1 MAKQSVAADRER
13 RKHVKLRIRG
23 DIVITP
29 QKYEGRTFY
38 VVKDPV
44 SLRYYRFKEQE
55 HYLIQMMDGKHTLDE
70 AQKAFEKRFRPDRL
84 TLEDLEQFG
93 QQLLKAGLV
102 QNETPAAGKLLY
114 EQRSK
119 RTRQKMMQNF
129 TNILY
134 VKIPI
139 FDPEKLLTKMLP
151 PLRWIFTTSFLLLSV
166 VFMLS
171 ALMLFL
177 THFEAFRE
185 RMPSFQEFFSF
196 KTVVYVWAALGVV
209 KVIHEFG
216 HGLSCKAFGGEVH
229 EMGFLLL
236 CLSPAMYCN
245 VSDAWTLPSK
255 WKRVLISFAGIY
267 VELMIAAAATWIW
280 WYTPSQPFVNYLSLC
295 LMMVCSV
302 STVIFNGNPLM
313 RFDGYYILADIL
325 EIPNLRERANKY
337 LTRLFQ
343 EYALGIEQQPEP
355 YMALSRKIL
364 FVTYAVVSYL
374 YRWFITFVI
383 LYFMATFLKPY
394 KLEVLSQFLALF
406 ALGSMFG
413 WPLARMI
420 QNYNKRG
427 RLPDMKMLNVSITVT
442 FFTILILIAFLVP
455 MPVSRIRTT
464 GIVQL
469 NPKALEPIPVRV
481 PGILEDLG
489 PDIREGARVTK
500 GQTIAVFENINLIR
514 EYQQAK
520 TTAGIKRNVYKSYN
534 SILNTQGSNIPPE
547 EFPKIQQRQANI
559 LAELLKAKVEMESL
573 ERLQKRLNLRAPK
586 DGIIIGLPKK
596 EEFGRMWEREKS
608 PPICKIGDPMALEV
622 LLPITPDDYQ
632 LLVENLKIAEKAE
645 RELAVTIRVHGRGSN
660 TWEGTVNV
668 DELPNA
674 VAKTIPLAL
683 STKGGGPLA
692 VKPTSKENEMIPQVQ
707 VYLIPITI
715 KNPDS
720 AIVPGTMAQVKIHC
734 EYRSIAWWAW
744 RTISKTFDLGLM

>member
-1 MAKQSVAADRER
+1 
-13 RKHVKLRIRG
+13 
-23 DIVITP
+23 
-29 QKYEGRTFY
+29 
-38 VVKDPV
+38 
-44 SLRYYRFKEQE
+44 
-55 HYLIQMMDGKHTLDE
+55 
-70 AQKAFEKRFRPDRL
+70 
-84 TLEDLEQFG
+84 
-93 QQLLKAGLV
+93 
-102 QNETPAAGKLLY
+102 
-114 EQRSK
+114 
-119 RTRQKMMQNF
+119 
-129 TNILY
+129 
-134 VKIPI
+134 
-139 FDPEKLLTKMLP
+139 
-151 PLRWIFTTSFLLLSV
+151 
-166 VFMLS
+166 
-171 ALMLFL
+171 
-177 THFEAFRE
+177 
-185 RMPSFQEFFSF
+185 
-196 KTVVYVWAALGVV
+196 
-209 KVIHEFG
+209 
-216 HGLSCKAFGGEVH
+216 
-229 EMGFLLL
+229 
-236 CLSPAMYCN
+236 
-245 VSDAWTLPSK
+245 
-255 WKRVLISFAGIY
+255 
-267 VELMIAAAATWIW
+267 
-280 WYTPSQPFVNYLSLC
+280 
-295 LMMVCSV
+295 
-302 STVIFNGNPLM
+302 
-313 RFDGYYILADIL
+313 
-325 EIPNLRERANKY
+325 
-337 LTRLFQ
+337 
-343 EYALGIEQQPEP
+343 
-355 YMALSRKIL
+355 
-364 FVTYAVVSYL
+364 
-374 YRWFITFVI
+374 
-383 LYFMATFLKPY
+383 
-394 KLEVLSQFLALF
+394 
-406 ALGSMFG
+406 
-413 WPLARMI
+413 
-420 QNYNKRG
+420 
-427 RLPDMKMLNVSITVT
+427 MKMLNVSITVT